1 MRKSLHLWQHPSLL
15 RIIISKCGWCN
26 ERFFFP
32 EWLRSWST
40 VYIMLLTLMVNGKIK
55 SSSYLNM
62 KFWKR
67 WMVSSSKTISIRHE
81 RLDHKSVRVIT
92 ESSTGTWIVWLTKNE
107 KTGRSVSS
115 TIQQISVTPSQ
126 AKEIQTMSDKQE
138 IYDCMCMSYGDQTS
152 PFAHRVPPPHVNNL
166 PGMFSW
172 FLELPAFSTMSFFQ
186 WQTFTELICIETSS
200 TSHHSYQLHIVCGFP
215 QD

>member
-152 PFAHRVPPPHVNNL
+152 PFAHRVPPPPPCEQSTWHVFMISRITCILNNV
-166 PGMFSW
+166 
-172 FLELPAFSTMSFFQ
+172 FFPV
-186 WQTFTELICIETSS
+186 TDI
-200 TSHHSYQLHIVCGFP
+200 YRANLHWDIKHITP
-215 QD
+215 